1 MTAKSRAE
9 RIAPS
14 RARAHKT
21 LTRTLHKPSGEGLIG
36 AAELDPCVGE
46 LYAAVRDSVWLVDPT
61 SLCLV
66 WANAAAGELMLA
78 PSASLQ
84 GMEILSLLVCPE
96 DMYFWAEVASGLSD
110 AIESR
115 TLVRRPD
122 GHTTPVLRCVR
133 AVQVP
138 TASAG
143 SRNGISN
150 SSSNRGKTSKRMLMV
165 TLHDLTEQLR
175 AEHERDDRLAE
186 LNATLESSGD
196 GILVTDLKGNIRNFN
211 RRFAEL
217 WNVPPAVLTLR
228 DDDAVLGWMRRSV
241 VDSAA
246 YMRRLAAIDD
256 EAFDQTKT
264 RALDIVQLRSAVT
277 LERTSL
283 PLCSRGLTIGRVYAF
298 RDITE
303 QLANEKRLSALAS
316 IDALT
321 GTANRAALTTKI
333 GEVLGLGQLKKQR
346 RNQPES
352 GSSFALMTLNLDRF
366 HDVNIRLGSAFG
378 DRVLIEVAARLTAA
392 VRHVDTV
399 ARIGGDEFA
408 LLIHPTDAAGAELS
422 AQRILS
428 ALQKPFLIGDVSFSL
443 TASLGIA
450 MHLWPNER
458 PEELMQSAD
467 AAMRQ
472 VKHQGGNRY
481 GLHEAAQTQS
491 GTSWH

>member
-1 MTAKSRAE
+1 MK
-9 RIAPS
+9 
-14 RARAHKT
+14 ARSSKAGVEYG
-21 LTRTLHKPSGEGLIG
+21 PIG
-36 AAELDPCVGE
+36 PAELHPCVGE
-46 LYAAVRDSVWLVDPT
+46 LYAAVIDSVWLVDPT
-61 SLCLV
+61 SLCVV
-66 WANAAAGELMLA
+66 WANPAAGALMHTGAHDLNG
-78 PSASLQ
+78 S
-84 GMEILSLLVCPE
+84 EILSLLVCPE

-133 AVQVP
+133 TVQVP
-138 TASAG
+138 TTASAK
-143 SRNGISN
+143 R
-150 SSSNRGKTSKRMLMV
+150 KTSTRMLMV
-165 TLHDLTEQLR
+165 TLRDLTEQLR
-175 AEHERDDRLAE
+175 IEHERDDRLAE

-217 WNVPPAVLTLR
+217 WQVPTTMLSLR

-241 VDSAA
+241 VDPAA

-256 EAFDQTKT
+256 AAFDQTT
-264 RALDIVQLRSAVT
+264 ARVVDIVQLRTAVT
-277 LERTSL
+277 LERSSL
-283 PLCSRGLTIGRVYAF
+283 PQCSHGLTIGRVYAF

-303 QLANEKRLSALAS
+303 QLAIEKRVSALAS

-321 GTANRAALTTKI
+321 GAANRAALTTKI
-333 GEVLGLGQLKKQR
+333 GEVLGLAQR
-346 RNQPES
+346 RNQRES

-366 HDVNIRLGSAFG
+366 HNINTRLGSAFG
-378 DRVLIEVAARLTAA
+378 DKVLVEVAARLTAA

-428 ALQKPFLIGDVSFSL
+428 ALQKPFLIDDVSFSL

-450 MHLWPNER
+450 MHLWPNDQ
-458 PEELMQSAD
+458 PEELLQSAD

-481 GLHEAAQTQS
+481 GLHAAAHMLPGS
-491 GTSWH
+491 SWH

>member
-1 MTAKSRAE
+1 VTTQSREKRVTSSHAQLDKP
-9 RIAPS
+9 PS
-14 RARAHKT
+14 DR
-21 LTRTLHKPSGEGLIG
+21 
-36 AAELDPCVGE
+36 LDPCVGE
-46 LYAAVRDSVWLVDPT
+46 LYAAVLDSVWLVDPA
-61 SLCLV
+61 SLCV
-66 WANAAAGELMLA
+66 TWANPAAGALLNA
-78 PSASLQ
+78 DAKALH
-84 GMEILSLLVCPE
+84 GLEILSLLVCPE

-133 AVQVP
+133 ALQVP
-138 TASAG
+138 TE
-143 SRNGISN
+143 
-150 SSSNRGKTSKRMLMV
+150 SSDAKTEGKTSKRMLMV
-165 TLHDLTEQLR
+165 TLRDLTEQLR
-175 AEHERDDRLAE
+175 IEHERDDRLAE
-186 LNATLESSGD
+186 LSATLESSGD
-196 GILVTDLKGNIRNFN
+196 GILVTDLRGNIRNFN

-217 WNVPPAVLTLR
+217 WSVPPALLTLR

-241 VDSAA
+241 VDPAA
-246 YMRRLAAIDD
+246 YMRRLATIDD
-256 EAFDQTKT
+256 AAFDQTT
-264 RALDIVQLRSAVT
+264 ARVLDIIQLHTAVT
-277 LERTSL
+277 LERSSL
-283 PLCSRGLTIGRVYAF
+283 PQCSRGLTIGRVYAF

-303 QLANEKRLSALAS
+303 QLANEKRLSASAS

-333 GEVLGLGQLKKQR
+333 GEVLGTAQR
-346 RNQPES
+346 RNQRES

-366 HDVNIRLGSAFG
+366 HDINTRMGAAFG
-378 DRVLIEVAARLTAA
+378 DRVLVEVAARLTAA

-428 ALQKPFLIGDVSFSL
+428 ALQRPFLIDDVSFNL

-450 MHLWPNER
+450 MHLWPNEL

-481 GLHEAAQTQS
+481 GLHAAAQTLPGS
-491 GTSWH
+491 SWH

>member
-1 MTAKSRAE
+1 LAVAD
-9 RIAPS
+9 
-14 RARAHKT
+14 
-21 LTRTLHKPSGEGLIG
+21 
-36 AAELDPCVGE
+36 ELDPCVGD
-46 LYAAVRDSVWLVDPT
+46 LFGAVLDSVWLVDPA
-61 SLCLV
+61 SLCV
-66 WANAAAGELMLA
+66 TWANAAAGELLRA
-78 PSASLQ
+78 DAKALH
-84 GMEILSLLVCPE
+84 GLEILSLLVCPE

-133 AVQVP
+133 AIQVP
-138 TASAG
+138 T
-143 SRNGISN
+143 
-150 SSSNRGKTSKRMLMV
+150 SSCERKTSARMLMV
-165 TLHDLTEQLR
+165 TLRDLTESLR
-175 AEHERDDRLAE
+175 LEHEREDRLAE
-186 LNATLESSGD
+186 LNATLESSSD

-211 RRFAEL
+211 RRFAQL
-217 WNVPPAVLTLR
+217 WQVPPSMLTLR

-241 VDSAA
+241 VDPVA
-246 YMRRLAAIDD
+246 YMRRLATIDD
-256 EAFDQTKT
+256 AAFDQTT
-264 RALDIVQLRSAVT
+264 SRAIDIIQLHTAMT
-277 LERTSL
+277 LERSSL
-283 PLCSRGLTIGRVYAF
+283 PQCSRGLTIGRVYAF

-303 QLANEKRLSALAS
+303 QLANEKRISALAC

-321 GTANRAALTTKI
+321 GTANRAALTNKI
-333 GEVLGLGQLKKQR
+333 GEVLGLAQPGTGR
-346 RNQPES
+346 RNQQER

-366 HDVNIRLGSAFG
+366 HDINTRLGSAFG
-378 DRVLIEVAARLTAA
+378 DRVLVEVAARLTAA

-408 LLIHPTDAAGAELS
+408 LLIHPTDAAGAELT

-428 ALQKPFLIGDVSFSL
+428 ALQNPFCIDDVSFNL

-481 GLHEAAQTQS
+481 GLHAAAQTLPGS
-491 GTSWH
+491 SWH

>member
-9 RIAPS
+9 RVKS
-14 RARAHKT
+14 QRARIHKT
-21 LTRTLHKPSGEGLIG
+21 LHKTPDNPSAEGLIG
-36 AAELDPCVGE
+36 AVQFDPCVSE

-61 SLCLV
+61 SLCVL
-66 WANAAAGELMLA
+66 WANAAAGELMLT
-78 PSASLQ
+78 PSQNLH
-84 GMEILSLLVCPE
+84 GLEILALLVCPE

-138 TASAG
+138 AASA
-143 SRNGISN
+143 RN
-150 SSSNRGKTSKRMLMV
+150 KTSKRMLLV
-165 TLHDLTEQLR
+165 TLRDLTEQLR
-175 AEHERDDRLAE
+175 AEHERNDRLAE

-217 WNVPPAVLTLR
+217 WKVPPAMLTQR
-228 DDDAVLGWMRRSV
+228 DDDAVLGWMRRCV

-256 EAFDQTKT
+256 AAFDQASA

-283 PLCSRGLTIGRVYAF
+283 PQCSRGLTIGRVYAF

-303 QLANEKRLSALAS
+303 QLGNEKRLSALAC

-333 GEVLGLGQLKKQR
+333 GDVLGLAQR
-346 RNQPES
+346 RNQRES

-366 HDVNIRLGSAFG
+366 HDINTRLGSAFG

-428 ALQKPFLIGDVSFSL
+428 ALQKPFVIGDVSFSL

-450 MHLWPNER
+450 MHLLQGER

-481 GLHEAAQTQS
+481 RLHANAQTLP
-491 GTSWH
+491 GAAWH